1 MTTADDLNKSLIFE
15 INQQK
20 LHFHKTKNVLQFT
33 HHLYLHDIFPCFLLK
48 KGFEYVKCFNF
59 FLVIKEKW
67 ERDRKRREKKNKEIF
82 EIWIPKQYLWGQ
94 LGVEDKLYTRYDEQF
109 RTWMSISMSQEQA
122 PDFPTVTQAFISTV
136 LSARVGSAPEE
147 LVVNKI

>member
-1 MTTADDLNKSLIFE
+1 M
-15 INQQK
+15 
-20 LHFHKTKNVLQFT
+20 LQFT
-33 HHLYLHDIFPCFLLK
+33 HHIHLHDIFPCFLLK
-48 KGFEYVKCFNF
+48 KGFEYVKYIKIC
-59 FLVIKEKW
+59 LVIKEKW
-67 ERDRKRREKKNKEIF
+67 EREKGEREREKNKEII

-109 RTWMSISMSQEQA
+109 RTWMSISMSHEQA